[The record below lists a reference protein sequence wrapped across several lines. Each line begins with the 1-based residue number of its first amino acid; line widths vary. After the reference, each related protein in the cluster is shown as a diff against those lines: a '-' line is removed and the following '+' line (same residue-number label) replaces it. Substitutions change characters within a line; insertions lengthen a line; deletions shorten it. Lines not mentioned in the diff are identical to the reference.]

1 MNEQWPPTANIELR
15 VLNHPDLDG
24 WLAIE
29 GIIEPREPPENYYIG
44 RMGGSFRAEDEQ
56 EGLEQVERMVRR
68 QARAGGF
75 VVDEVRML

>member
-1 MNEQWPPTANIELR
+1 
-15 VLNHPDLDG
+15 
-24 WLAIE
+24 
-29 GIIEPREPPENYYIG
+29 
-44 RMGGSFRAEDEQ
+44 MGGSFRAEDEQ